1 MYDQMTTIHAVT
13 VFQKIE
19 KSNTKYPNIINRR
32 CVGYFAHFDAAE
44 NAVLEN
50 FSDIHENMY
59 DYVIIE
65 EMEPGL
71 KLSDI
76 TRSLYHWNGNSYEKI
91 DIPETL
97 KYLSNFSMG

>member
-1 MYDQMTTIHAVT
+1 MYDQMTTIHTVT

-19 KSNTKYPNIINRR
+19 KSDTKYPNIINRR
-32 CVGYFAHFDAAE
+32 CVGYFNDFDEAE

>member
-1 MYDQMTTIHAVT
+1 MYDQMTTIHTVT

-32 CVGYFAHFDAAE
+32 CVGYYNNFYEAE

>member
-1 MYDQMTTIHAVT
+1 MYDQMTTIHTVT

-19 KSNTKYPNIINRR
+19 KSDTKYPNIINRR
-32 CVGYFAHFDAAE
+32 CVGYFTDFNEAE

-97 KYLSNFSMG
+97 KYLSNFSIG

>member
-1 MYDQMTTIHAVT
+1 MYDQMTTIHTVT

-32 CVGYFAHFDAAE
+32 CVGYFADFDEAE

-97 KYLSNFSMG
+97 KYLSNFGMG